1 MRSVIRLKN
10 VKVFFIVNL
19 YQSIY
24 LSVFKDLEKLIT
36 EKCVLNLVTEILWT
50 KKEKRDDVERQA
62 EVGKG
67 EGKKEEDDWME
78 VWGRERRRNFRMI
91 QISNDK
97 LQVNLTVNIVILMK
111 KVNYYFSKKFIDFS
125 WQKKYPFIPMYNF

>member
-1 MRSVIRLKN
+1 M
-10 VKVFFIVNL
+10 
-19 YQSIY
+19 
-24 LSVFKDLEKLIT
+24 FKDLEQLIT

-50 KKEKRDDVERQA
+50 KKEKGDDGAGQA

-78 VWGRERRRNFRMI
+78 VWGRERRRNFRMH

-97 LQVNLTVNIVILMK
+97 LQVN
-111 KVNYYFSKKFIDFS
+111 
-125 WQKKYPFIPMYNF
+125 